1 MGFAGCAA
9 VTSSLGVVASRRRV
23 LQLHVLVGDAS
34 RAIYLT
40 HPFVLIAEAKLHHDR
55 PRLIEWPQLPFV
67 PLFSRLQ

>member
-1 MGFAGCAA
+1 
-9 VTSSLGVVASRRRV
+9 